1 MIRLRA
7 PAEAVVLPR
16 PNAGWKKVQC
26 ILRFMVRLN
35 RVRRRARGE
44 DVPDGTVPALTN
56 AMRAIIITRCLGIR
70 YEGEEDPFDTLDDF
84 LHETVLPGK
93 GGDTDDDDD
102 ENMEGGPSGR
112 PRGRRSASA
121 ARAGGTALP

>member
-1 MIRLRA
+1 
-7 PAEAVVLPR
+7 
-16 PNAGWKKVQC
+16 
-26 ILRFMVRLN
+26 
-35 RVRRRARGE
+35 
-44 DVPDGTVPALTN
+44 
-56 AMRAIIITRCLGIR
+56 MRAIIFTRCLGIR
-70 YEGEEDPFDTLDDF
+70 YEGEVDPFDTLDDF

-121 ARAGGTALP
+121 ALGKATGNTSGKTATSRFTLEVKAPPKLVVNKHASTRSLMRFASSVAGDVGAAGGGSERDA